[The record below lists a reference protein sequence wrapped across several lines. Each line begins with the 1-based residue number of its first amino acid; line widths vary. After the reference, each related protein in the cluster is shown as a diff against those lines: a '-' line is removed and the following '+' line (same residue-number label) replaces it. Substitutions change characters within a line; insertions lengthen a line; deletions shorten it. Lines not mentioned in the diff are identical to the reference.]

1 MAVSSSPVLRYIC
14 LAFATIF
21 IGFGINAIVNPTSA
35 SSFFELSYPI
45 LPDQRKLANTLL
57 FVYGARDVFMGA
69 AIYISALYGNT
80 TALGW
85 MVLAAGL
92 TAGADGW
99 ACKYIV
105 GAGEMNHW
113 GYAPILLVLG
123 AVMAAGV

>member
-1 MAVSSSPVLRYIC
+1 MAISSSPVLRYIS

-21 IGFGINAIVNPTSA
+21 VGFGINAIVNPTSA
-35 SSFFELSYPI
+35 LSFFELSYPT
-45 LPDQRKLANTLL
+45 LPDQRKLVDALL
-57 FVYGARDVFMGA
+57 FVYGARDIFMGA

-80 TALGW
+80 TVVGW
-85 MVLAAGL
+85 VVLAAGL

-113 GYAPILLVLG
+113 GYAPILLVMG
-123 AVMAAGV
+123 AMMAAGV

>member
-1 MAVSSSPVLRYIC
+1 MTISSSPILRYIS

-21 IGFGINAIVNPTSA
+21 VGFGINAMLNPTSA
-35 SSFFELSYPI
+35 LTFFELSYPI
-45 LPDQRKLANTLL
+45 PPDQQKLVNALL
-57 FVYGARDVFMGA
+57 LVYGARDIFMGA

-80 TALGW
+80 TALGC